1 MRYFQQLPKIEY
13 TFSNGIFTIPDL
25 FTKVG
30 FKDSFFENPDL
41 FYEEYF
47 DKIVRPERLSF
58 LKYGTFDYYWI
69 MMLANKVYDVNRDW
83 PIQQEELGTLLNNY
97 SKKATYYVYE
107 NAEIL
112 PNDILYLNENSYGI
126 IESWNPFYKQIVL
139 KENFNLPTNNFSSF
153 TFKIK
158 RLSRLSNS
166 SQIQIVDLTNFCTT
180 PSTNFQLFGYSTY
193 TSSPYQIFA
202 NDGKVLNPLISAESG
217 TISESQII
225 VDTCSS
231 SDKTEFAKTLI
242 YRVINNLSVTGIK
255 IKTYEQKIISEYVDN
270 VKLNVIS
277 TRVIPLIED
286 KTKLLFSDPSLTSNS
301 IFRTP

>member
-180 PSTNFQLFGYSTY
+180 PSTNFQLFGYSMIVKTILVLINHINIERY
-193 TSSPYQIFA
+193 PHHEHDESPVHYFLSRTNHHPHRIRKCHDA
-202 NDGKVLNPLISAESG
+202 NHCCCNSFGLCKGCCLF
-217 TISESQII
+217 
-225 VDTCSS
+225 CS
-231 SDKTEFAKTLI
+231 
-242 YRVINNLSVTGIK
+242 NN
-255 IKTYEQKIISEYVDN
+255 
-270 VKLNVIS
+270 
-277 TRVIPLIED
+277 
-286 KTKLLFSDPSLTSNS
+286 
-301 IFRTP
+301 